1 MRLGFKFAMVL
12 GLTLAI
18 LVPLMMI
25 RGVIQERQGYRNEV
39 VRDIASN
46 VGGRQVIGGPVLV
59 VPFEETERAEV
70 AGDDGIVRTVVR
82 RKQRQW
88 TFFPETLLVDGEDV
102 GIRLHHVGDEGNL
115 LSQVVDRRGHE

>member
-70 AGDDGIVRTVVR
+70 AGDDGIGPPGTERGEPLSGVACGG
-82 RKQRQW
+82 
-88 TFFPETLLVDGEDV
+88 PSDVDAGELAHEV
-102 GIRLHHVGDEGNL
+102 AGSDESPNGAP
-115 LSQVVDRRGHE
+115 